1 MNDPSKAKTTPISSS
16 MKTNSLM
23 NRGHILFESKRES
36 GYNMHGLLIRILIKL
51 KTSLDASISRRE
63 ICQAVIDTYGP
74 YIASLIGQLA
84 SAHEVCEATDLCQK
98 PGLVHMYGGE
108 QCKLGAPYWCISEQ
122 HAKDCGC
129 QAVIDTYGPYIA
141 SLIGRLA
148 SALEV
153 CEAIDLCQKPGLVH
167 MYGGEQCKLGA
178 PYWCI
183 SEQHAK
189 ACGELDYCKK
199 SVWKN

>member
-1 MNDPSKAKTTPISSS
+1 MAPQEVCTALHVCLLIGEDDKSFH
-16 MKTNSLM
+16 M
-23 NRGHILFESKRES
+23 NRCEICEIAVQYFDTLLEDDSVEENIDQILEKVC
-36 GYNMHGLLIRILIKL
+36 RIIPAKN
-51 KTSLDASISRRE
+51 RPQ
-63 ICQAVIDTYGP
+63 CQAVIDTYGP

-84 SAHEVCEATDLCQK
+84 SAH
-98 PGLVHMYGGE
+98 
-108 QCKLGAPYWCISEQ
+108 
-122 HAKDCGC
+122 
-129 QAVIDTYGPYIA
+129 
-141 SLIGRLA
+141 
-148 SALEV
+148 EV

-189 ACGELDYCKK
+189 ACGELHYCKK

>member
-1 MNDPSKAKTTPISSS
+1 MSFFDLYGEQVID
-16 MKTNSLM
+16 L
-23 NRGHILFESKRES
+23 HIKQMAPQEVCTAL
-36 GYNMHGLLIRILIKL
+36 H
-51 KTSLDASISRRE
+51 
-63 ICQAVIDTYGP
+63 CQAVIDTYGP
-74 YIASLIGQLA
+74 YIASLIRQLA
-84 SAHEVCEATDLCQK
+84 SAHEVCEAIDLCQK

-108 QCKLGAPYWCISEQ
+108 QYKLGAPYWCISEQ
-122 HAKDCGC
+122 HAKACGC
-129 QAVIDTYGPYIA
+129 QAVIDTHGPYIA

-148 SALEV
+148 SAHEV

-167 MYGGEQCKLGA
+167 MYGGEQCRLGA

-189 ACGELDYCKK
+189 PCGELDYCKK